1 MAADVS
7 IRITGDSSDLR
18 AELKKVEKN
27 LDAVTDGVQG
37 MTNQARKGMDGGH
50 VPHCHLTTG
59 RGGGSH
65 AGRSGHWC

>member
-1 MAADVS
+1 MAGDVS

-37 MTNQARKGMDGGH
+37 MANQARKGF
-50 VPHCHLTTG
+50 CE
-59 RGGGSH
+59 
-65 AGRSGHWC
+65 